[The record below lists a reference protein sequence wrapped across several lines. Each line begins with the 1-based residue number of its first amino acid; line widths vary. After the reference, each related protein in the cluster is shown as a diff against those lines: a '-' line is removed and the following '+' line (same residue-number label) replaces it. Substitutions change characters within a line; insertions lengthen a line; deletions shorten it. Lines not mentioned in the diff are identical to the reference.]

1 MRTLQDVIPS
11 PEQLPILQDDGPGF
25 RLIRGAAGS
34 GKTTSALLR
43 LRQLCGSRRNRRVR
57 LDLVDP
63 VRVLVLTFNRTL
75 RGYINQLAEE
85 QINTGDDLALTVET
99 FGRWARSLVG
109 PQNILGDSRQQRWIR
124 SLLAG
129 IGVAAEDQDY
139 FVGEVTYVLGRFP
152 PDQRESYLEATRSG
166 RGRAPAVPRRL
177 RRRLL
182 TEVICPYEEMKSERG
197 LVDWNDIALQS
208 SVVPSQEY
216 DVAIVDESQDF
227 SANQMRAVVK
237 HLSRDHATTFIIDAT
252 QRIYPQGFLW
262 RELGITMRPEMVFT
276 LARNHRNTAEIV
288 RLASSLVRDLPPD
301 EDSIVPDEEACEE
314 SGILPEVVVG
324 TYSAQ
329 IGYMLEHVQP
339 HLSSGNTVA
348 ILHPKGGGWF
358 DYTRDVLR
366 QRRIDYCELTQER
379 EWPTGP
385 ELLALSTIHSAKG
398 LEFDH
403 VLMPGLSDEVTP
415 HGDEDGDGTLDSL
428 RRLIAMGAGRA
439 KKTVMLGYKPGERS
453 TVFHHIDPETYHLVE
468 V

>member
-1 MRTLQDVIPS
+1 MRTLRDVIPS
-11 PEQLPILQDDGPGF
+11 PEQLPILEDDGPGF

-43 LRQLCGSRRNRRVR
+43 LRQLCGSRRNRRMR

-75 RGYINQLAEE
+75 RGYVKKLAEE
-85 QINTGDDLALTVET
+85 QINPEDDLVLTVET
-99 FGRWARSLVG
+99 FGHWALNLVG
-109 PQNILGDSRQQRWIR
+109 YQNRMRDNGERWIR
-124 SLLAG
+124 SLLSD
-129 IGVAAEDQDY
+129 IGVTDEDQDY

-152 PDQRESYLEATRSG
+152 PDQREKYLEATRSG

-182 TEVICPYEEMKSERG
+182 TEVIRPYEERKSERG
-197 LVDWNDIALQS
+197 LVDWNDVALKTS
-208 SVVPSQEY
+208 MVPSQEY
-216 DVAIVDESQDF
+216 DIVIVDESQDF
-227 SANQMRAVVK
+227 SANQMRAILK
-237 HLSRDHATTFIIDAT
+237 HLSEDHATTFIIDAT

-288 RLASSLVRDLPPD
+288 RLASSIVRDLPPD
-301 EDSIVPDEEACEE
+301 EDGMPPDEEACEE
-314 SGILPEVVVG
+314 SGILPEVVAG
-324 TYSAQ
+324 EYSAQ
-329 IGYMLEHVQP
+329 IGYMLDHVRS
-339 HLSSGNTVA
+339 HLSTGDTVA

-358 DYTRDVLR
+358 DCTRDVLM
-366 QRRIDYCELTQER
+366 RRGIDYCELTQAR

-415 HGDEDGDGTLDSL
+415 HGEEDGDGTLDSL
-428 RRLIAMGAGRA
+428 RRLIAMGVGRA
-439 KKTVMLGYKPGERS
+439 RKTVTLGYKRGERS
-453 TVFHHIDPETYHLVE
+453 TVFRHIDPETYRLVE

>member
-1 MRTLQDVIPS
+1 MRTLRDVIPS
-11 PEQLPILQDDGPGF
+11 PEQLPILEDDGPGF

-43 LRQLCGSRRNRRVR
+43 LRQLCGSRRNRRMR

-85 QINTGDDLALTVET
+85 QINPEDDLVLTVET
-99 FGRWARSLVG
+99 FGHWALNLVG
-109 PQNILGDSRQQRWIR
+109 HQNIMRDNGERWIR
-124 SLLAG
+124 SLLSD
-129 IGVAAEDQDY
+129 IGVTDEDHDY
-139 FVGEVTYVLGRFP
+139 FVGEVTYALGRFP
-152 PDQRESYLEATRSG
+152 PDQRERYLEATRSG

-182 TEVICPYEEMKSERG
+182 TEVIRPYEERKSERG
-197 LVDWNDIALQS
+197 RVDWNDVALKTS
-208 SVVPSQEY
+208 MVPSQEY
-216 DVAIVDESQDF
+216 DIVIVDESQDF
-227 SANQMRAVVK
+227 SANQMRAILK
-237 HLSRDHATTFIIDAT
+237 HLSKDHATTFIIDAT

-301 EDSIVPDEEACEE
+301 EDGMPPDEEACEE
-314 SGILPEVVVG
+314 SSILPEVVAG
-324 TYSAQ
+324 KYSAQ
-329 IGYMLEHVQP
+329 IGYMLDHVRS
-339 HLSSGNTVA
+339 HLLTGDTVA

-358 DYTRDVLR
+358 DYTRDVLM
-366 QRRIDYCELTQER
+366 RRGIDYCELTQER

-415 HGDEDGDGTLDSL
+415 HGEEDGDGTLDSL
-428 RRLIAMGAGRA
+428 RRLIAMGVGRA
-439 KKTVMLGYKPGERS
+439 RKTVTLGYKLGERS
-453 TVFHHIDPETYHLVE
+453 TVFRHIDPETYSLVE